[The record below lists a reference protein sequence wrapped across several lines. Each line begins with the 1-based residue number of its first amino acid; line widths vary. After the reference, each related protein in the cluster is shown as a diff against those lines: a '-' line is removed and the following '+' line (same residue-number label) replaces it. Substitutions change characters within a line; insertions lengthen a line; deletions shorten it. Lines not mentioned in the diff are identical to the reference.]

1 MPAGYCCLYF
11 EWTRRLII
19 KLWQLMDCSL
29 SLVKKRRTK
38 AAFWCWE
45 NNMNSETVT
54 GLPKC
59 KTSFVGSG
67 IEISSCLCTI
77 LTKFFSLSLRFFMPP
92 MRSVRYS
99 ILYFLMPFQ
108 PSFFA
113 NRIWVLCL
121 LATYICSGC
130 ILRTNPPCL
139 GSIASFRST
148 WCIWKVR
155 WVPRYL

>member
-92 MRSVRYS
+92 
-99 ILYFLMPFQ
+99 ILEILHASHEICQIFHFVLSYAFPAIFLCKSYLSALFISHLHLLWLYTENKSSLPWLN
-108 PSFFA
+108 SFF
-113 NRIWVLCL
+113 
-121 LATYICSGC
+121 
-130 ILRTNPPCL
+130 
-139 GSIASFRST
+139 
-148 WCIWKVR
+148 
-155 WVPRYL
+155 